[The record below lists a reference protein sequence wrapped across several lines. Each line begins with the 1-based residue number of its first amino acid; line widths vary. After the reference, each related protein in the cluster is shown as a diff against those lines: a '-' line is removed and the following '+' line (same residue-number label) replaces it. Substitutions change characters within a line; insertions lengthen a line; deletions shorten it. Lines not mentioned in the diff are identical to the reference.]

1 MSENVKREAGRDLE
15 KWGRQRADRVSL
27 KMVRFR
33 KAILCSQAPGL
44 SSSLLHPL
52 QPTKP
57 WKLPPSFWGLIRRA
71 GFGDTMAFQVD
82 STHREA
88 IQAGFG
94 IRTGTK
100 RILILKAY
108 PEMYKNCLASQIIR
122 LEVCIVTKSH
132 SPPVSHHGHELE
144 VLMSKPPHS
153 LPSTAP
159 RMCGDLFYAAHGH
172 PRYHGGCGRHN
183 LVPWRAGDTV
193 PHA

>member
-1 MSENVKREAGRDLE
+1 
-15 KWGRQRADRVSL
+15 
-27 KMVRFR
+27 
-33 KAILCSQAPGL
+33 
-44 SSSLLHPL
+44 
-52 QPTKP
+52 
-57 WKLPPSFWGLIRRA
+57 
-71 GFGDTMAFQVD
+71 MAFQVD

-144 VLMSKPPHS
+144 VLMSKPPYS

-172 PRYHGGCGRHN
+172 PRYHGGCGRHIQPGALESGGYSASCLTSALPN
-183 LVPWRAGDTV
+183 RVWELFIVSCLLSCSSLLPPS
-193 PHA
+193 PHPPPHFFAVFLILYPIFIFLLF